1 MPRANRTIARRDT
14 RPALPG
20 RAVSSLS
27 RWVRAAAAGA
37 VAYVGVHL
45 VCYVVRRSFGG
56 AADAAIP
63 LWQPIVEVVF
73 SIVATAV
80 IATRVQTV
88 SHPSAALHAA
98 ALPATVAAR
107 RETHEA
113 LRDMRLLFEIAQ
125 GVSSTIELPELLER
139 ITTLIRANLSLREFV
154 VLLFDPEHQ
163 FLQVRAAFGFPDD
176 QRLQNMIFHVG
187 EGVSG
192 EVARLGKMISVR
204 DTRKEPRFLYYRGE
218 QQADGALVSIPL
230 WYKNEVLGVVN
241 FGRAGVGSFPQKE
254 IRLLTVIANQVALAI
269 ANARLYMQTR
279 ELAVRDELT
288 GLYNRRHFQ
297 EVLQIEWKRAVR
309 FHRPI
314 SVLMI
319 DVDHFKAYNDNF
331 GHLHGDHVLRHLAE
345 VLRRNLREVDTVARF
360 GGEEFVVLLPDTD
373 RAGALHVGEKLRR
386 LIEQERFPIPQEG
399 AVRPLT
405 ISAGL
410 AVHPDD
416 AQHIEDLI
424 DHADI
429 ALYEA
434 KDTGRNRVVAYPA
447 LGTASG
453 STAESRGPRL
463 VS

>member
-1 MPRANRTIARRDT
+1 MA
-14 RPALPG
+14 
-20 RAVSSLS
+20 
-27 RWVRAAAAGA
+27 RWVVAAAAGA
-37 VAYVGVHL
+37 GAYVVLHL
-45 VCYVVRRSFGG
+45 AFYLTRPET
-56 AADAAIP
+56 AAETP
-63 LWQPIVEVVF
+63 LWQPIVEVVG
-73 SIVATAV
+73 SIIVTALLATRTGLVPQQAGTTLATATA
-80 IATRVQTV
+80 I
-88 SHPSAALHAA
+88 
-98 ALPATVAAR
+98 AAR

-139 ITTLIRANLSLREFV
+139 ITALVRTNLTLREFV

-163 FLQVRAAFGFPDD
+163 FLQVRAAFGFADD

-192 EVARLGKMISVR
+192 EVARSGKMLYVR

-218 QQADGALVSIPL
+218 LQADGALVSIPL

-254 IRLLTVIANQVALAI
+254 IRLLNLIANQVALAI

-309 FHRPI
+309 FHRAL

-319 DVDHFKAYNDNF
+319 DVDHFKAYNDTF
-331 GHLHGDHVLRHLAE
+331 GHLHGDQVLRHLSE

-360 GGEEFVVLLPDTD
+360 GGEEFIVLLPDTD

-386 LIEQERFPIPQEG
+386 LIELERFPVPQEG

-447 LGTASG
+447 RSDAPTSA
-453 STAESRGPRL
+453 TETRGPRL